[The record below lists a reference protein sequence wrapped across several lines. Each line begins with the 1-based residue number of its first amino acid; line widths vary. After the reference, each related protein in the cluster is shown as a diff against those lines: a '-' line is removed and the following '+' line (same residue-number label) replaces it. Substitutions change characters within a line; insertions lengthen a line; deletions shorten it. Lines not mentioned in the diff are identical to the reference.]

1 MQTTANHISNT
12 DQSQFQQ
19 TQAEETMQFTSD
31 DVYDIIVI
39 GAGPAGL
46 CFVNALQGSG
56 LRIAL
61 VEMQPAEKLANPAFD
76 GREIAL
82 THPSVAA
89 LKKLG
94 VWSHIPADQVYRLKE
109 AKVFDGHSPQALH
122 FKPPSRANGVATD
135 RLGFFVSNHLIRKAA
150 YLAACQGYS
159 AAAGQPESYTK
170 EYAAKKHAAK
180 HAKTAATNDHLH
192 WFTSTR
198 IEKIDLARHAA
209 NAPVSVTTHT
219 GEKLHGKLLVAADSR
234 FSSIRS
240 QMGISSERL
249 DFGHSALVFRITHT
263 QSNQETASETFAY
276 GRTLA
281 VLPLSAHMS
290 NCVITAPTDS
300 INQLMQQPDDQLLQ
314 ETNQILQGRL
324 GQLALASTRHGYPLV
339 AVHAKRFVTE
349 KAALIG
355 DAAVGMHP
363 VTAHGFNLGLHS
375 ATTLAGLIK
384 QQAGA
389 GQSISSMAVLQQY
402 ERQHMLKSKPLY
414 HGTNAIVSLFTTQN
428 PAAKLLRKAVLFG
441 SDKLPPL
448 KMLIT
453 KQLTG

>member
-1 MQTTANHISNT
+1 MQTTIKHTN
-12 DQSQFQQ
+12 QSQFQQ
-19 TQAEETMQFTSD
+19 TQAEETMQSASD

-46 CFVNALQGSG
+46 CFVNALQGSK

-94 VWSHIPADQVYRLKE
+94 VWSHIPAEQVYRLKE
-109 AKVFDGHSPQALH
+109 AKVFDGNSPQALH
-122 FKPPSRANGVATD
+122 FKQPNRANGVATD

-150 YLAACQGYS
+150 YLAACQGY
-159 AAAGQPESYTK
+159 AVEAGQSESY
-170 EYAAKKHAAK
+170 EHAAKEHAAK
-180 HAKTAATNDHLH
+180 HAKTAENAYLH